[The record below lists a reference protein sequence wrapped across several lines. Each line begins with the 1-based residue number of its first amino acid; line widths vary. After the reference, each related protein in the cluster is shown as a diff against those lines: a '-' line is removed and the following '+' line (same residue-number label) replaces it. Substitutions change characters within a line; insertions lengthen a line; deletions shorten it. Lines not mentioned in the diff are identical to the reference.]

1 MRQMLM
7 AVMLML
13 SCAAP
18 AFAHPEDEPSSR
30 DLATSSAQYTVG
42 TMIDRHILEPSWRAI
57 QPDSATFRERNGAAE
72 WVITFRNVSVT
83 DPAHRVLYVMISPVG
98 EYIAAN
104 YTGQ

>member
-1 MRQMLM
+1 MRRMFMALM
-7 AVMLML
+7 VLLA
-13 SCAAP
+13 SAAP

-42 TMIDRHILEPSWRAI
+42 TMIDRNILEPSWRSI

-72 WVITFRNVSVT
+72 WVITFRN
-83 DPAHRVLYVMISPVG
+83 PAAADSSHRVLYVMISPVG